1 MKHLCL
7 VLAVVLASSLST
19 TWAQEEKDIEGGQDH
34 PLLSR
39 MPGFYMSAYET
50 KDFDSYQSPYVEGK
64 DGLWE
69 GKLTKV
75 SYTRKEGSK
84 PVSMVQIVRNYEDA
98 AKKIGGKVLHK
109 DQRILDMRIQKNGSI
124 TSVEVAAFND
134 GRDYEL
140 LIVESK
146 PMEQEVTAN
155 AEALSQ
161 SIAATGKAAVYGIF
175 FDTGKSVVKPES
187 DPTLQEITKLLKQN
201 VKLKLY
207 VVGHTDNVGTLESNL
222 KLSSDR
228 AAAVVKALVGLGI
241 DAGRLKPAGV
251 GPYSPDTSNRTEEG
265 RAKNRRVELVEQN

>member
-1 MKHLCL
+1 MFYNTKRIPMKHLCL

-84 PVSMVQIVRNYEDA
+84 PVSMVQIVRNYEEA

-146 PMEQEVTAN
+146 AMEQEVTAN

-161 SIAATGKAAVYGIF
+161 SIAATEEH
-175 FDTGKSVVKPES
+175 TSMES
-187 DPTLQEITKLLKQN
+187 SSIP
-201 VKLKLY
+201 
-207 VVGHTDNVGTLESNL
+207 GSR
-222 KLSSDR
+222 LSSLNPIR
-228 AAAVVKALVGLGI
+228 PF
-241 DAGRLKPAGV
+241 RR
-251 GPYSPDTSNRTEEG
+251 SPSFSNRT
-265 RAKNRRVELVEQN
+265 